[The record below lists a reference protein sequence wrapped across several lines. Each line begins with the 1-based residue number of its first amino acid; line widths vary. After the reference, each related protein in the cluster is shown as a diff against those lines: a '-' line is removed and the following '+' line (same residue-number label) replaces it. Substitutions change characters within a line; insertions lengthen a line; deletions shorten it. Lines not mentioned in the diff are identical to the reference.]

1 MTHSKRDKFWHNHH
15 LTKILSKLL
24 LIGDVYNLDDN
35 ENRLTQKGFKMTT
48 INAGS
53 AFHRI
58 QNALDTSQRNVSD
71 SMLRLAT
78 GRQAVAAGDNTANQ
92 LIGQAAKIEVA
103 TLKTTIGVASEAL
116 NAVEMATNDVASLSS
131 IVERLSQLNTLGA
144 NEFNT
149 AADTAAILSEA
160 TALFADFES
169 VQARSAYKGNVII
182 GGTADDNEIY
192 FGISGGAETDDNEF
206 HVDITVTGGSVTSLA
221 SDVTP
226 TNISLGAA
234 DNDLTSTGMAN
245 LRSDVDTMQLSLG
258 NMYNKIQN
266 ISDQF
271 TNHKASYEQDLSAKM
286 DVDFAGETTKLAK
299 SQILAQAGTAMLAQA
314 NAQGQGMLALIQS

>member
-1 MTHSKRDKFWHNHH
+1 
-15 LTKILSKLL
+15 
-24 LIGDVYNLDDN
+24 LIGDVYNLEDN
-35 ENRLTQKGFKMTT
+35 ENWLTQKGFEMTT

-53 AFHRI
+53 SFHRI

-78 GRQAVAAGDNTANQ
+78 GRQSVAAGDNTANQ
-92 LIGQAAKIEVA
+92 LIGQAARIEVA

-160 TALFADFES
+160 TALFADFENI
-169 VQARSAYKGNVII
+169 QDRSAYKGNVII
-182 GGTADDNEIY
+182 GGTADSNEIY
-192 FGISGGAETDDNEF
+192 FSSGAETDDNEF
-206 HVDITVTGGSVTSLA
+206 HVDITVTGGTVSSLA
-221 SDVTP
+221 STVTA
-226 TNISLGAA
+226 TNISIGAA
-234 DNDLTSTGMAN
+234 DDATTTGMAN

-286 DVDFAGETTKLAK
+286 DVDFAGETTLLAK
-299 SQILAQAGTAMLAQA
+299 NQILAQAGTAMLAQA
-314 NAQGQGMLALIQS
+314 NAQGQGMLALLQS

>member
-1 MTHSKRDKFWHNHH
+1 
-15 LTKILSKLL
+15 
-24 LIGDVYNLDDN
+24 
-35 ENRLTQKGFKMTT
+35 MTT

-53 AFHRI
+53 SFHRI

-78 GRQAVAAGDNTANQ
+78 GRQSVAAGDNTANQ
-92 LIGQAAKIEVA
+92 LIGQAARIEVA

-160 TALFADFES
+160 TALMADFES
-169 VQARSAYKGNVII
+169 IQDRSAYKGNVII

-221 SDVTP
+221 STVTA
-226 TNISLGAA
+226 TNISIGAA
-234 DNDLTSTGMAN
+234 DDATTTGMAN

-286 DVDFAGETTKLAK
+286 DVDFAGETTLLAK
-299 SQILAQAGTAMLAQA
+299 NQILAQAGTAMLAQA
-314 NAQGQGMLALIQS
+314 NAQGQGMLALLQS

>member
-1 MTHSKRDKFWHNHH
+1 
-15 LTKILSKLL
+15 
-24 LIGDVYNLDDN
+24 
-35 ENRLTQKGFKMTT
+35 MTT

-53 AFHRI
+53 SFHRI

-103 TLKTTIGVASEAL
+103 TLKTTISVASEAL
-116 NAVEMATNDVASLSS
+116 NAVEMATNDVASLSA

-160 TALFADFES
+160 TALMADFES
-169 VQARSAYKGNVII
+169 IQDRSAYKGNVII
-182 GGTADDNEIY
+182 GGTTDTNEIY
-192 FGISGGAETDDNEF
+192 FGISGGAETDENEF

-221 SDVTP
+221 STGTA

-234 DNDLTSTGMAN
+234 DDAPTTGMAN

-286 DVDFAGETTKLAK
+286 DVDFAGETTLLAK
-299 SQILAQAGTAMLAQA
+299 NQILAQAGTAMLAQA
-314 NAQGQGMLALIQS
+314 NAQGQGMLALLQS